1 MKVLFVDDEADIRE
15 MIEIALMVE
24 EDIDATFASGGAE
37 AIEILKAETFDAILL
52 DVMMLP
58 PDGEEVLRTA
68 RSLPAHNTTKIVMCT
83 AKTSQ
88 ETEQELKAMGADR
101 VLHKPFK
108 PVKLAG
114 YLRQLLGTE

>member
-15 MIEIALMVE
+15 MIEIALIVE
-24 EDIDATFASGGAE
+24 DDIIPTFATSGAE
-37 AIEILKAETFDAILL
+37 AIEILKTQDFDALLL

-58 PDGEEVLRTA
+58 PDGQEVLRVA
-68 RSLPAHNTTKIVMCT
+68 RTLPNHQSTKIVMCT

-88 ETEQELKAMGADR
+88 EAEHELKALGADQI
-101 VLHKPFK
+101 LHKPFK

-114 YLRQLLGTE
+114 YLRDL